1 MIIENF
7 PTDFL
12 LGKYELKGVKAY
24 GDKFML
30 TKQERMMSLI
40 NRVSQELNVNKKEL
54 NYSENSLN
62 HITKWLKSHITKR
75 KLSKAEYKTKIK
87 DIPDYIEVNDWDFD
101 QNTISNII
109 DVGTYLGEVM
119 IQNHKN
125 KNLKWTQFLGS
136 RKNVDFGHMI
146 IKLDKLEMNPV
157 DLVYVFCLKAVD
169 GRDEE
174 DGLLGY
180 YKIWEECIEES
191 V

>member
-7 PTDFL
+7 PADFL

-24 GDKFML
+24 GNKFML
-30 TKQERMMSLI
+30 TKPERLLSLI
-40 NRVSQELNVNKKEL
+40 KRISHELNISEEDL
-54 NYSENSLN
+54 DFSENSLN
-62 HITKWLKSHITKR
+62 RITEWLKKHVSKR
-75 KLSKAEYKTKIK
+75 KLTKAEYELKKK
-87 DIPDYIEVNDWDFD
+87 DIPDYIDVNDWDFD
-101 QNTISNII
+101 QTTISNII

-119 IQNHKN
+119 IQNHKS
-125 KNLKWTQFLGS
+125 KNLKWTQFLRS

-180 YKIWEECIEES
+180 YKIWEEYINP
-191 V
+191 

>member
-7 PTDFL
+7 PEDFL
-12 LGKYELKGVKAY
+12 LGKYELKGVKTY
-24 GDKFML
+24 GKKFML

-62 HITKWLKSHITKR
+62 HITKWLKNHITKR

-169 GRDEE
+169 GREEE

-180 YKIWEECIEES
+180 YKIWEEDIEES

>member
-7 PTDFL
+7 PADFL
-12 LGKYELKGVKAY
+12 LGKYELKCVKAY
-24 GDKFML
+24 GNKFML
-30 TKQERMMSLI
+30 TKSERLLSLI
-40 NRVSQELNVNKKEL
+40 KRVSHELNISEEDL
-54 NYSENSLN
+54 DFSENSLDY
-62 HITKWLKSHITKR
+62 ITEWLKKHISTR
-75 KLSKAEYKTKIK
+75 KLTKAEYELKKK
-87 DIPDYIEVNDWDFD
+87 DIPDYIDVNDWDFD

-157 DLVYVFCLKAVD
+157 DLVYVFCLKVVD
-169 GRDEE
+169 GRDKE
-174 DGLLGY
+174 DGLLGL
-180 YKIWEECIEES
+180 YKIWEEYIA
-191 V
+191 

>member
-12 LGKYELKGVKAY
+12 LGKYELKGVKNY
-24 GDKFML
+24 GKKFML

-62 HITKWLKSHITKR
+62 HITKWLKNHITKR

-119 IQNHKN
+119 IQNHKS
-125 KNLKWTQFLGS
+125 KNLNWTQFLDS
-136 RKNVDFGHMI
+136 RRFVNFGHMV
-146 IKLDKLEMNPV
+146 IKLDKLEMNPIN
-157 DLVYVFCLKAVD
+157 LTYVFCLKVVD
-169 GRDEE
+169 GRDKE
-174 DGLLGY
+174 DGLLSI
-180 YKIWEECIEES
+180 YKIWEEYMF
-191 V
+191 